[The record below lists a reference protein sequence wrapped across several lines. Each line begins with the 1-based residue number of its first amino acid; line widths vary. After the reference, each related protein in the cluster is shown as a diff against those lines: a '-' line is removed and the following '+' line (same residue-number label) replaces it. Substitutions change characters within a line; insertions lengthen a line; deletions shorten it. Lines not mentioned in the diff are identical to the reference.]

1 MRVVNASRK
10 NIGLPL
16 VINAARLKEWRG
28 NACLSGVAY
37 DVSSGYI
44 ARLRE
49 LGSRALHH
57 KFENSN

>member
-28 NACLSGVAY
+28 NACLSGDAY

-44 ARLRE
+44 AR
-49 LGSRALHH
+49 
-57 KFENSN
+57 